1 MATAEV
7 VAVGLARQGE
17 GAEHGHR
24 VGVVERERR
33 DRLGGACGSRTTS
46 HGSTRVASGAD
57 ITMEGMPRSR
67 RVATPRSPRRL
78 ARDRH
83 GRGMRSAV
91 TGPHLE
97 PIRTRLDEFDFTV
110 ATTAA
115 YLRGLWPELE
125 GVVFE
130 VAQGP
135 AEAIHGDHVDRWK
148 VVHDERRITFY
159 RLPIVRFLRLQ
170 EGEDREEKLLVES
183 CVFRA
188 VAELLDKDPWEL
200 APGRYRH
207 L

>member
-1 MATAEV
+1 
-7 VAVGLARQGE
+7 
-17 GAEHGHR
+17 
-24 VGVVERERR
+24 
-33 DRLGGACGSRTTS
+33 
-46 HGSTRVASGAD
+46 
-57 ITMEGMPRSR
+57 MPRSR

-97 PIRTRLDEFDFTV
+97 PIRTRLDEFDFTI

-148 VVHDERRITFY
+148 VAHDERRITFY

-170 EGEDREEKLLVES
+170 EGEDREEKLLIES

>member
-1 MATAEV
+1 
-7 VAVGLARQGE
+7 
-17 GAEHGHR
+17 
-24 VGVVERERR
+24 
-33 DRLGGACGSRTTS
+33 
-46 HGSTRVASGAD
+46 
-57 ITMEGMPRSR
+57 MEGMPRSR

-83 GRGMRSAV
+83 GRGIRSAV

-97 PIRTRLDEFDFTV
+97 PLRTRLDEFDFTI

-148 VVHDERRITFY
+148 VWHDERRITFY

-170 EGEDREEKLLVES
+170 EGEDRDEKLLIES

>member
-1 MATAEV
+1 MRCANNV
-7 VAVGLARQGE
+7 SWLHQSS
-17 GAEHGHR
+17 
-24 VGVVERERR
+24 
-33 DRLGGACGSRTTS
+33 D
-46 HGSTRVASGAD
+46 
-57 ITMEGMPRSR
+57 
-67 RVATPRSPRRL
+67 
-78 ARDRH
+78 
-83 GRGMRSAV
+83 GRGHYDGGYASIPSCRHASL
-91 TGPHLE
+91 TSGPHLE
-97 PIRTRLDEFDFTV
+97 PIRTRLDEFDFTI

-148 VVHDERRITFY
+148 VWHDERRITFY

-170 EGEDREEKLLVES
+170 EGEDREEKLLIES

>member
-1 MATAEV
+1 
-7 VAVGLARQGE
+7 
-17 GAEHGHR
+17 
-24 VGVVERERR
+24 
-33 DRLGGACGSRTTS
+33 
-46 HGSTRVASGAD
+46 
-57 ITMEGMPRSR
+57 MEGMPRSR
-67 RVATPRSPRRL
+67 RVAVPRSPRRL

-83 GRGMRSAV
+83 GRGLRSPV
-91 TGPHLE
+91 TGPHL
-97 PIRTRLDEFDFTV
+97 PLLHTRLDDFELTV

-135 AEAIHGDHVDRWK
+135 AEAIHGDHIDRWK
-148 VVHDERRITFY
+148 VLHDERRIIFF

-170 EGEDREEKLLVES
+170 EGEEREEKLLIES

-188 VAELLDKDPWEL
+188 IAEFLDKDPWEL
-200 APGRYRH
+200 APARYRH

>member
-1 MATAEV
+1 M
-7 VAVGLARQGE
+7 
-17 GAEHGHR
+17 
-24 VGVVERERR
+24 
-33 DRLGGACGSRTTS
+33 
-46 HGSTRVASGAD
+46 
-57 ITMEGMPRSR
+57 
-67 RVATPRSPRRL
+67 
-78 ARDRH
+78 
-83 GRGMRSAV
+83 
-91 TGPHLE
+91 TGPHL
-97 PIRTRLDEFDFTV
+97 PLLHTRLDEFELTV

-135 AEAIHGDHVDRWK
+135 AEAIHVDHIDRWK
-148 VVHDERRITFY
+148 VIHDERRIVFF

-170 EGEDREEKLLVES
+170 EGEEREEKLLIES

-188 VAELLDKDPWEL
+188 IAEFLDKDPWEL

>member
-1 MATAEV
+1 
-7 VAVGLARQGE
+7 
-17 GAEHGHR
+17 
-24 VGVVERERR
+24 
-33 DRLGGACGSRTTS
+33 
-46 HGSTRVASGAD
+46 
-57 ITMEGMPRSR
+57 MEGMPRSR
-67 RVATPRSPRRL
+67 RVAAVPRSPRRL

-83 GRGMRSAV
+83 GRGLRSPV
-91 TGPHLE
+91 TGPHL
-97 PIRTRLDEFDFTV
+97 PLLHTRLDDFELTV

-135 AEAIHGDHVDRWK
+135 AEAIHGDHIDRWK
-148 VVHDERRITFY
+148 VLHDERRIIFF

-170 EGEDREEKLLVES
+170 EGEEREERLLIES

-188 VAELLDKDPWEL
+188 IAEFLDKDPWEL